1 MKIGIRRGFAL
12 LLLGAMPFEIN
23 LAPED
28 SAETSVQLF
37 GGVGQYALIRR
48 GCEGEVLEK
57 HAVPFREL
65 SAGVE
70 HRTAS
75 PVSLGIRSS
84 YIFDKKNVLTGKTYY
99 DPQHNL
105 YLSRTE
111 FVSTE
116 ILTVNP
122 YLNLESKQ
130 IGIGGGYFWSRHPLT
145 GSENVD
151 DVELPFSAYL
161 RLGNRRAFHIS
172 ASLLHHIPLYT
183 GGYFQ
188 LGFGSGR
195 NPKFD
200 WWLGWGLAGPYDQGG
215 IGLFK
220 ANIHLQRHF
229 LLNVMGRAGF
239 TEGISESAIGLG
251 LTYH

>member
-1 MKIGIRRGFAL
+1 MKIGIRRGFAA
-12 LLLGAMPFEIN
+12 LLLGVMSFEIN

-28 SAETSVQLF
+28 STETSFQLF
-37 GGVGQYALIRR
+37 GGVGQYALVNR
-48 GCEGEVLEK
+48 GCEGEVLSK
-57 HAVPFREL
+57 RAVPFREL

-70 HRTAS
+70 HQLAS

-84 YIFDKKNVLTGKTYY
+84 YIFDKKDVLTGETYY
-99 DPQHNL
+99 DPARDL
-105 YLSRTE
+105 YFSRTE
-111 FVSTE
+111 FVFHE

-122 YLNLESKQ
+122 YLNLEAKP
-130 IGIGGGYFWSRHPLT
+130 IGIGGGYFWSRRPLT
-145 GSENVD
+145 GSDNFD

-161 RLGNRRAFHIS
+161 RLGNRRAVYFS

-188 LGFGSGR
+188 LGFGSGK
-195 NPKFD
+195 NPNFD
-200 WWLGWGLAGPYDQGG
+200 WWLGWGFVGPYDQGD
-215 IGLFK
+215 IALFK
-220 ANIHLQRHF
+220 SNIRLQRHF
-229 LLNVMGRAGF
+229 MLNVLGRVGF